1 MVRLGWW
8 TGNGAR
14 RREEEGA
21 VNDMEEDIDRQGRL
35 ELVIG
40 KLLSYGT

>member
-14 RREEEGA
+14 NGEEEGA
-21 VNDMEEDIDRQGRL
+21 MSDKEEDIYRQGGL
-35 ELVIG
+35 ELATG
-40 KLLSYGT
+40 KLLSDGT

>member
-21 VNDMEEDIDRQGRL
+21 VNDMGEDIYRQGRL
-35 ELVIG
+35 ELATG
-40 KLLSYGT
+40 KLLSNGT

>member
-14 RREEEGA
+14 RREEEGT
-21 VNDMEEDIDRQGRL
+21 VNDMEEDIYRQDRL
-35 ELVIG
+35 ELATG
-40 KLLSYGT
+40 KLLSYRT

>member
-14 RREEEGA
+14 RREE
-21 VNDMEEDIDRQGRL
+21 DLEEDIYRQGRL
-35 ELVIG
+35 ALATG
-40 KLLSYGT
+40 KLLSNGT